1 MRTVSTSLMVLLV
14 VAALFFGNCFSC
26 PQMLLAGQSHQPRH
40 NCCPGPQPVSASC
53 QVQGM
58 QHFVRAED
66 NSTQPSVLP
75 VAAELIEAP
84 GAVVLSNA
92 PFTVPIA
99 AEHAP
104 PGILSLRI

>member
-1 MRTVSTSLMVLLV
+1 MVLLV

-26 PQMLLAGQSHQPRH
+26 PQMLLAWHSHQPQH
-40 NCCPGPQPVSASC
+40 DCCPGPQPVSAGC
-53 QVQGM
+53 QNQGM
-58 QHFVRAED
+58 QHFVKADSGAR
-66 NSTQPSVLP
+66 PVILP
-75 VAAELIEAP
+75 ADAELIESPALI
-84 GAVVLSNA
+84 VLPNT

>member
-1 MRTVSTSLMVLLV
+1 MMLLV

-26 PQMLLAGQSHQPRH
+26 PQMLLSSQSHQPQH

-53 QVQGM
+53 QAQGM
-58 QHFVRAED
+58 QHFVKAD
-66 NSTQPSVLP
+66 SGAQPVILP

-84 GAVVLSNA
+84 APFVLPNA
-92 PFTVPIA
+92 PVIIPAA

>member
-26 PQMLLAGQSHQPRH
+26 PQMLLAWNLHQPQH
-40 NCCPGPQPVSASC
+40 NCCPSPQPVSASC
-53 QVQGM
+53 QAQGM
-58 QHFVRAED
+58 QHFVKADSGAQPTIVPVVAELVA
-66 NSTQPSVLP
+66 SPASIVLP
-75 VAAELIEAP
+75 
-84 GAVVLSNA
+84 NA
-92 PFTVPIA
+92 PFTVPAA